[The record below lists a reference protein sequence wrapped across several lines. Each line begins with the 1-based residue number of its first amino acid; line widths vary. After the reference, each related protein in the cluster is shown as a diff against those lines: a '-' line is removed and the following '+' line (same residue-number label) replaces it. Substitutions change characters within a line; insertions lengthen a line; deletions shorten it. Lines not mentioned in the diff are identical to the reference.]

1 MRGYK
6 FMGQKS
12 NPIGLRLKI
21 INTWDSLWYANKDYT
36 TKLHEDFLLRKFIKK
51 AFYHASISKVVI
63 ARKVDVIMVNVY
75 SAKPGV
81 IIGKKGADIDKVKQ
95 KIVKMINNN
104 IELNIIEVKKP
115 ELKAI
120 LIAENIA
127 QQLERRVSFRRAMK
141 RSVQS
146 CLKIGAKG
154 IKVSCAGRLGGAEI
168 ARTEW
173 YKEGSVPLHTFRAN
187 IDYGFSEAKT
197 IYGIIGVKVWV
208 YLGETKSSNE

>member
-1 MRGYK
+1 
-6 FMGQKS
+6 MGQKS

-63 ARKVDVIMVNVY
+63 ARKVDVIIVNVY

-95 KIVKMINNN
+95 QIVKMINNN
-104 IELNIIEVKKP
+104 IELNIIEIKKP
-115 ELKAI
+115 ELKAV

-127 QQLERRVSFRRAMK
+127 QQLEKRISFRRAMK

-208 YLGETKSSNE
+208 YLGDMKSSNE

>member
-1 MRGYK
+1 
-6 FMGQKS
+6 MGQKC

-51 AFYHASISKVVI
+51 AFYHAAISKVVI
-63 ARKVDVIMVNVY
+63 ARKVDLIMVNVY

-95 KIVKMINNN
+95 QIVKMINNN

-115 ELKAI
+115 ELKAV

-127 QQLERRVSFRRAMK
+127 QQLEKRISFRRAMK
-141 RSVQS
+141 RSVQN

-173 YKEGSVPLHTFRAN
+173 YKEGSIPLHTFRAN

>member
-1 MRGYK
+1 
-6 FMGQKS
+6 MGQKS

-63 ARKVDVIMVNVY
+63 ARKVDVIIVNVY

-81 IIGKKGADIDKVKQ
+81 IIGKKGADVDKVKQ
-95 KIVKMINNN
+95 QIVKMINNN
-104 IELNIIEVKKP
+104 IELNIIEIKKP
-115 ELKAI
+115 ELKAV

-127 QQLERRVSFRRAMK
+127 QQLEKRISFRRAMK

-146 CLKIGAKG
+146 CLKVGAKG

-173 YKEGSVPLHTFRAN
+173 YKEGSIPLHTFRAN
-187 IDYGFSEAKT
+187 IDYGFCEAKT

-208 YLGETKSSNE
+208 YLGDMKSSNE

>member
-1 MRGYK
+1 
-6 FMGQKS
+6 MGQKS

-63 ARKVDVIMVNVY
+63 ARKVDVIIVNVY

-95 KIVKMINNN
+95 QIVRMINNN
-104 IELNIIEVKKP
+104 IELNIIEIKKP
-115 ELKAI
+115 ELKAV

-127 QQLERRVSFRRAMK
+127 QQLEKRISFRRAMK

-208 YLGETKSSNE
+208 YLGDTKSSNE

>member
-1 MRGYK
+1 
-6 FMGQKS
+6 MGQKS

-36 TKLHEDFLLRKFIKK
+36 IKLHEDFLLRKFIKK

-63 ARKVDVIMVNVY
+63 ARKVDVIIVNVY

-95 KIVKMINNN
+95 QIVKMINNN
-104 IELNIIEVKKP
+104 IELNIIEIKKP
-115 ELKAI
+115 ELKAV
-120 LIAENIA
+120 LIAESIA
-127 QQLERRVSFRRAMK
+127 QQLEKRISFRRAMK

-208 YLGETKSSNE
+208 YLGDTKSSNE

>member
-1 MRGYK
+1 
-6 FMGQKS
+6 MGQKS

-141 RSVQS
+141 RSVQN

>member
-1 MRGYK
+1 
-6 FMGQKS
+6 MGQKC

-51 AFYHASISKVVI
+51 AFYHAAISKVVI
-63 ARKVDVIMVNVY
+63 ARKVDLIMVNVY

-95 KIVKMINNN
+95 QIVKMINNN

-115 ELKAI
+115 ELKAV

-127 QQLERRVSFRRAMK
+127 QQLEKRVSFRRAMK
-141 RSVQS
+141 RSVQN

>member
-1 MRGYK
+1 
-6 FMGQKS
+6 MGQKS

-115 ELKAI
+115 ELKAV

-141 RSVQS
+141 RSVQN

-208 YLGETKSSNE
+208 YLGDTKSSNE

>member
-1 MRGYK
+1 
-6 FMGQKS
+6 MGQKS

-95 KIVKMINNN
+95 QIVKMINNN

-115 ELKAI
+115 ELKAV

-127 QQLERRVSFRRAMK
+127 QQLEKRISFRRAMK

-208 YLGETKSSNE
+208 YLGDTKSSNE

>member
-1 MRGYK
+1 
-6 FMGQKS
+6 MGQKC

-51 AFYHASISKVVI
+51 AFYHAAISKVVI
-63 ARKVDVIMVNVY
+63 ARKVDLIMVNVY

-95 KIVKMINNN
+95 QIVKMINNN

-115 ELKAI
+115 ELKAV

-127 QQLERRVSFRRAMK
+127 QQLEKRISFRRAMK
-141 RSVQS
+141 RSVQN

>member
-1 MRGYK
+1 
-6 FMGQKS
+6 MGQKS

-21 INTWDSLWYANKDYT
+21 INTWDSLWYANKDYSV
-36 TKLHEDFLLRKFIKK
+36 KLHEDFLLRKFIKK
-51 AFYHASISKVVI
+51 AFYHAAISKVVI

-95 KIVKMINNN
+95 QIVKMINNN
-104 IELNIIEVKKP
+104 IELNIIEIKKP
-115 ELKAI
+115 ELKAV

-127 QQLERRVSFRRAMK
+127 QQLEKRISFRRAMK
-141 RSVQS
+141 RGVQN
-146 CLKIGAKG
+146 CLKIGGKG

-197 IYGIIGVKVWV
+197 VYGIIGVKVWV
-208 YLGETKSSNE
+208 YLGETKASNE

>member
-1 MRGYK
+1 
-6 FMGQKS
+6 MGQKS

-63 ARKVDVIMVNVY
+63 ARKVDVIIVNVY

-81 IIGKKGADIDKVKQ
+81 IIGKKGADVDKVKQ
-95 KIVKMINNN
+95 QIVKMINNN
-104 IELNIIEVKKP
+104 IELNIIEIKKP
-115 ELKAI
+115 ELKAV

-127 QQLERRVSFRRAMK
+127 QQLEKRISFRRAMK
-141 RSVQS
+141 RSVQN
-146 CLKIGAKG
+146 CLKVGAKG

-173 YKEGSVPLHTFRAN
+173 YKEGSIPLHTFRAN
-187 IDYGFSEAKT
+187 IDYGFCEAKT

-208 YLGETKSSNE
+208 YLGDMKSSNE

>member
-1 MRGYK
+1 
-6 FMGQKS
+6 MGQKS